1 MPSHKEIFLSPFS
14 VGEMFAVV
22 ADVEKYPEFVPGCA
36 ALKILE
42 QESEG
47 GVDTITAQM
56 LVSFGALREKYT
68 SKVTLN
74 KKESVIEACHIDG
87 PFDHLDTRWRFI
99 PVETGSEIQFFID
112 FSFSNQIL
120 AAASSYIFDAMAR
133 KTTDA
138 FVARAKQLYG
148 GSHHAQQ

>member
-14 VGEMFAVV
+14 VDEMFAVV

-36 ALKILE
+36 ALKIVE
-42 QESEG
+42 RESEG
-47 GVDTITAQM
+47 DLDTITAQM
-56 LVSFGALREKYT
+56 LVSFGTLREKYT
-68 SKVTLN
+68 SKVTIN
-74 KKESVIEACHIDG
+74 RKESVIEACHIDG

-99 PVETGSEIQFFID
+99 PVATGSEIQFFID
-112 FSFSNQIL
+112 FAFSNQIL
-120 AAASSYIFDAMAR
+120 AAASSFVFDAIAH

-138 FVARAKQLYG
+138 FVTRAERLYG